1 MYDHFTIAYTDST
14 VSILYSIN
22 CELYQ
27 TWIYEIVGLK
37 RTGKSCRLR
46 WLNYLRPDVRR
57 GNITLEEQLT
67 ILELHSRWGNRYVSI
82 YISRYLSF
90 HIRFLTY
97 ILPLSKFRFSPWVFI

>member
-1 MYDHFTIAYTDST
+1 MMFLLLRTR
-14 VSILYSIN
+14 ILLYCIVHIS
-22 CELYQ
+22 CKLYQ
-27 TWIYEIVGLK
+27 YWINEIAGLK